1 MVMSERTP
9 YENILG
15 RRSVRSYT
23 DEAVSETDIEKV
35 LRAAMAAPS
44 AMNRQPWEFV
54 VIDDR
59 ALLDSL
65 AGRLRHARMLADAP
79 LAIAVC
85 ARRII
90 TLSDGT
96 VTENM
101 FWQQDAS
108 AATEN
113 LLLAAESLGLGA
125 VWTAA
130 YPDPVRAGAV
140 KEALSLPDDVE
151 ALCMVV
157 IGHPAGNESPK
168 DKWKPERIHRN
179 RW

>member
-1 MVMSERTP
+1 MSERTP

-151 ALCMVV
+151 ALCVVV